1 MQALFTVYVPR
12 VGVVKALSQIR
23 PTFKEHYA
31 AVFWNRTDRV
41 SVPFGNVYVELVIDV
56 VEVDE
61 RPVQVMGVVDES
73 TDMA

>member
-12 VGVVKALSQIR
+12 EGVVKALSQIK
-23 PTFKEHYA
+23 PTFKEHNA
-31 AVFWNRTDRV
+31 AVFLNKTARV
-41 SVPFGNVYVELVIDV
+41 SVPLLLYVELVIDV

-61 RPVQVMGVVDES
+61 RPVQVTGVVDES

>member
-1 MQALFTVYVPR
+1 M
-12 VGVVKALSQIR
+12 
-23 PTFKEHYA
+23 
-31 AVFWNRTDRV
+31 FWNRTAKV

-61 RPVQVMGVVDES
+61 RPVQVTGVVDES